1 MTSVDL
7 RLGDN
12 LATLAELKAA
22 GQKFDLVEV
31 DGPYMAGLED
41 WDSLSEV
48 EYIQHYAERLAL
60 VRDVL
65 QPWGVVF
72 VFGYPEGC
80 AEIKSWA
87 HRTGTLYC
95 RRWLTWY
102 NKLSAHEGRKTQTVL
117 VLAAELVRRD
127 ILIDFGNMLREK
139 RTTAGMSLHDVGVMC
154 GRDWWH
160 RGGNFYYET
169 GRNVPSRPDYK
180 ILKHVFDFGDEW
192 DIVTNSAYVSG
203 NYDGLTNRDFITC
216 NDPEN
221 TTHLNDAG
229 LRSKPVQLYL
239 DLFRPTIPPTDTRRA
254 LVLYGG
260 SGNAGIAAAALG
272 YDVTICEADPARVA
286 LIRDRWAGQVAK
298 WTEKAQ
304 AKQAALP
311 IEPAKALPLFSAEAA
326 A

>member
-1 MTSVDL
+1 MTNVDL

-41 WDSLSEV
+41 WDSLSEA

-87 HRTGTLYC
+87 HRSGTLYC

-102 NKLSAHEGRKTQTVL
+102 KQLTAHKGRKVENVL
-117 VLAAELVRRD
+117 MFLRD
-127 ILIDFGNMLREK
+127 IPALEQMDNFRSMLRHE
-139 RTTAGMSLHDVGVMC
+139 RTRRGWTLVDVGNKAQQQGHVT
-154 GRDWWH
+154 WWH
-160 RGGNFYYET
+160 RGGNMYFET
-169 GRNVPSRPDYK
+169 G
-180 ILKHVFDFGDEW
+180 
-192 DIVTNSAYVSG
+192 SG
-203 NYDGLTNRDFITC
+203 NTRPSLQDFVILSRIFGFNPESWPHIIDGSYPGIT
-216 NDPEN
+216 DLDYWAKSYSED
-221 TTHLNDAG
+221 TEHLNDTG

-239 DLFRPTIPPTDTRRA
+239 DLFRPTIPPTDARRA

-286 LIRDRWAGQVAK
+286 LIRDRWAEQVAK

-311 IEPAKALPLFSAEAA
+311 LFSGAA
-326 A
+326 